1 MKGMAAPAKG
11 RRAPGQGAK
20 PTAAASRPFL
30 RFHHSA
36 ALRAKTLSVLGRLE
50 RAEDA
55 AGHRDALADIV
66 VELTNSGLDDYFMKP
81 LKLAKA
87 GFVVQQSANIGM
99 AAAQQVM
106 ATVIRQVIGRM
117 EHPQLLSVCSS
128 IREFMR

>member
-1 MKGMAAPAKG
+1 MTNPPKGKRVASP
-11 RRAPGQGAK
+11 GAK
-20 PTAAASRPFL
+20 PPAAASRPFL
-30 RFHHSA
+30 RFHHSD
-36 ALRAKTLSVLGRLE
+36 ALRAKTLAVLGKLE

-55 AGHRDALADIV
+55 ARHRDALADVV
-66 VELTNSGLDDYFMKP
+66 VELTNSGLDDYFMRP

-99 AAAQQVM
+99 AGAQKVM

-128 IREFMR
+128 IRQFMK